1 MGKYIVAWFPM
12 IIIAIANGLFREKFL
27 AGRLNELQAHQA
39 STASM
44 ILLFGIYVWVLLKI
58 WEPETTNQALMIG
71 VFWLLFTVIFEFLF
85 GHYIVGHSWN
95 KLLHDYNI
103 VKGRVWI
110 LVLIWVAIAPY
121 VIYKLQK

>member
-12 IIIAIANGLFREKFL
+12 IIIAIANGLFREKFF

-44 ILLFGIYVWVLLKI
+44 ILLFGIYIWVLLKL
-58 WEPETTNQALMIG
+58 WEPETANQALMIG
-71 VFWLLFTVIFEFLF
+71 VLWLLFTVIFEFLF

-95 KLLHDYNI
+95 KLLHDYN
-103 VKGRVWI
+103 VLKGRVWI
-110 LVLIWVAIAPY
+110 LVLIWVTIAPY